1 MKKKKKKTPGCA
13 VKSIYLFKLPAEEE
27 GLRVSLCGAVEEE
40 RKRGALEELGGEMV
54 PGAGFIPLP
63 KNDK

>member
-1 MKKKKKKTPGCA
+1 M
-13 VKSIYLFKLPAEEE
+13 YLFKLSAEEE

-40 RKRGALEELGGEMV
+40 RKRGALEDLGGEMV
-54 PGAGFIPLP
+54 PGAGVIPLP